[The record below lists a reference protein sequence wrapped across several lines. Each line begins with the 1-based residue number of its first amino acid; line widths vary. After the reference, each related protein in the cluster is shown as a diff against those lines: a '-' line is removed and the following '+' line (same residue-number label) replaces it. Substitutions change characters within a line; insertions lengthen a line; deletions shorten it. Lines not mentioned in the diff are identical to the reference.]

1 MSPEF
6 PVGNASAQLAFIE
19 KHILPLD
26 VVPEWVCEEVENAAF
41 LRDAMGISEFRDA
54 AVLIGLVPRDGILNV
69 LLTVRAEEMR
79 SHAGQVSFPGG
90 RVDDSDASVVHAAL
104 RELTEETGIANGCVR
119 PFGVLPPVAT
129 ISGYQVVPVV
139 AEIAPD
145 YEMKINP
152 REVSEAFE
160 VSLEWLLD
168 LANLEYLEI
177 GTGAMTRRIP
187 QYIVHADHAP
197 HQIWG
202 STAVMLQSLRAH
214 LETET

>member
-6 PVGNASAQLAFIE
+6 PVGNASAQLSFIE

-26 VVPEWVCEEVENAAF
+26 VVPEWICEEVENAAF

-54 AVLIGLVPRDGILNV
+54 AVLIGLVPRDGVLNV

-104 RELTEETGIANGCVR
+104 RELTEETGISNDCVR

-168 LANLEYLEI
+168 LGNLEYLEI
-177 GTGAMTRRIP
+177 GTGALTRRIP